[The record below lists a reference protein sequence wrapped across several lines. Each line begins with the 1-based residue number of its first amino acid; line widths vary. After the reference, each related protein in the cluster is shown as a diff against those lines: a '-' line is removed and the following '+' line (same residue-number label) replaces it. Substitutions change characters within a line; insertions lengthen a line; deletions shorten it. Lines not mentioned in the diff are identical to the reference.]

1 MLLSHGTPITT
12 LQKDS
17 CMPLWAKQE
26 DGQWNWIPLT
36 QIFERHQR
44 VTFFLNFWQRSISIL
59 ILFFFFFDWSI
70 VDFKESLFK
79 ICPKNSPKESSTTL
93 YVYILQTWDFGA
105 IWRWLLL
112 YYRTLFLF
120 CIGILLMYREDLQ
133 SSDENWDFQENPQM
147 RFGIILW
154 ISWISACQPLSIMSL
169 TN

>member
-1 MLLSHGTPITT
+1 MELNPFNLDFWKTSKSHFFFKLLT
-12 LQKDS
+12 K
-17 CMPLWAKQE
+17 
-26 DGQWNWIPLT
+26 
-36 QIFERHQR
+36 
-44 VTFFLNFWQRSISIL
+44 VNFHTNS
-59 ILFFFFFDWSI
+59 FFFFFDWSI

-79 ICPKNSPKESSTTL
+79 ICPKNSPKEPSTTL

>member
-1 MLLSHGTPITT
+1 M
-12 LQKDS
+12 KDIKES
-17 CMPLWAKQE
+17 L
-26 DGQWNWIPLT
+26 
-36 QIFERHQR
+36 
-44 VTFFLNFWQRSISIL
+44 FFLNFWQRSISIL
-59 ILFFFFFDWSI
+59 ILFFFFLTE
-70 VDFKESLFK
+70 VFKKRIFFKKSFFK